1 VPAPPWENHPVASGT
16 RTTAVVTAQPVH
28 FAQLPRTDGI
38 ATDPSG
44 NIFVVADAT
53 TAKVLVLLDA
63 NGTFLGQLPMPGTSI
78 TDIGTNN
85 LVFDPVIPTLW
96 VLKSN
101 GDIFILNLSTGEWV
115 PILTVRSLP
124 VDVQGVYDVATG
136 TIGPMDGVIP
146 NQATYGDL
154 AVLWRGDVLDLLV
167 SGLSVIHPFTMRIRF
182 VQGSFQSARVLVS
195 TRAPSGSGGGNLPRG
210 TASSADGTVV
220 TTMPISGFGEFVY
233 SFNVDFPETGTGL
246 PAQVLGGSLSSGMTW
261 HPDGTFYIAGQNA
274 ICGDP
279 SSLLLIRPEGATCLP
294 GGQLFS
300 SDYDVAAS
308 TVVRVAYTTRPDGVW
323 AWSQ

>member
-1 VPAPPWENHPVASGT
+1 M
-16 RTTAVVTAQPVH
+16 
-28 FAQLPRTDGI
+28 
-38 ATDPSG
+38 
-44 NIFVVADAT
+44 
-53 TAKVLVLLDA
+53 LLDA
-63 NGTFLGQLPMPGTSI
+63 NGNLLGQLPMPNTSF

-101 GDIFILNLSTGEWV
+101 GDVFFLNLSTGAWV
-115 PILTVRSLP
+115 PLFTVRALP

-136 TIGPMDGVIP
+136 VVGPIDGVIP
-146 NQATYGDL
+146 SQATYGDF

-182 VQGSFQSARVLVS
+182 VQGTFQSAKVLVS
-195 TRAPSGSGGGNLPRG
+195 TRAPSVPTPDTGGGNLPRG
-210 TASSADGTVV
+210 VASSADGTVV
-220 TTMPISGFGEFVY
+220 TTMPISGSGEFVY
-233 SFNVDFPETGTGL
+233 AFNVDFPEAGAGL

-261 HPDGTFYIAGQNA
+261 HPNGTFYIAGQNA
-274 ICGDP
+274 ICGGDP
-279 SSLLLIRPEGATCLP
+279 SSLLLIRPEGAICLP

-308 TVVRVAYTTRPDGVW
+308 TVVPVAYTTRPDGVW
-323 AWSQ
+323 TWSQ